1 MGLNVKTKE
10 NKLYRKLKKNSNNII
25 LYIITVLID
34 YMVGTCN
41 TIVTLLY
48 IKDTYLNILHI
59 YMITATGYKSKFKLI
74 KFVRKFTGLMIC
86 TNCRSCV

>member
-1 MGLNVKTKE
+1 MGLNGKTKE

-41 TIVTLLY
+41 TSDSIIYYRYLPKY
-48 IKDTYLNILHI
+48 ITYLYDN
-59 YMITATGYKSKFKLI
+59 SN
-74 KFVRKFTGLMIC
+74 GLQI
-86 TNCRSCV
+86 